1 MATTSNRK
9 LSVTVFISIVS
20 ISAAT
25 IFSYKYFKTK
35 EELITVT
42 QQYHELIQ
50 LNASKEKQIETNDFS
65 KQYDSEIE
73 TVKRNLNSNL
83 RVVTDGFDVK
93 PLGGIYNAYIKV
105 INNTDYQ
112 MESIEMR
119 VSYLNDKGAE
129 VDYLTGPYFKIP
141 PNSTKR
147 IKIRDSKR
155 GTQLKT
161 AITKVYCSA
170 LGLN

>member
-9 LSVTVFISIVS
+9 LSVAVFISIVS
-20 ISAAT
+20 LAAAI
-25 IFSYKYFKTK
+25 IFCYKYFETK
-35 EELITVT
+35 KELNSIT
-42 QQYHELIQ
+42 QQYHEIIQ
-50 LNASKEKQIETNDFS
+50 LNSAKEKQIETNQFS
-65 KQYDSEIE
+65 KQYDNEIE
-73 TVKRNLNSNL
+73 TVKRNLNGNL
-83 RVVTDGFDVK
+83 RVVTDGFVVK
-93 PLGGIYNAYIKV
+93 PLGGVYNAYIKV

-119 VSYLNDKGAE
+119 VSYLNEKGAE
-129 VDYLTGPYFKIP
+129 VDYLIGPYYKIL

-147 IKIRDSKR
+147 IKIRDSKK
-155 GTQLKT
+155 GTQLKA